1 MTFLTTTSYAKLVGY
16 EGVQSLN
23 VTFSFRTYEPEGLL
37 LYHAF
42 TAGGFL
48 KVCTCTYLEFVV
60 TFSQMG
66 N

>member
-1 MTFLTTTSYAKLVGY
+1 MTFLTSTSYAQLVGY

-23 VTFSFRTYEPEGLL
+23 VTFSFRTYEPDGLL

-48 KVCTCTYLEFVV
+48 KVCFVAEFRMTVNKHS
-60 TFSQMG
+60 FC
-66 N
+66 